1 MNDNQNAKL
10 NMAQRVLDTLKRN
23 EDLYRKIPTMGLIV
37 EELNSD
43 ILNIREVQ
51 RQQSNINVPASTR
64 NKRMAETKM
73 IKSCV
78 KIANLLYLI
87 GFTTNNNDLITLNG
101 LSENSFYRLAD
112 NAALALAKQ
121 ILILAKKYSNEL
133 KNHSIEEKEINEIET
148 SIEAFHNLIA
158 KPMDTITERK
168 EKTTNLVQLF
178 AKLDSTLYDKLNK
191 IMVIFKD
198 SNISFYNEYRTSR
211 NLILTSARHKNND

>member
-37 EELNSD
+37 AELNSD

-51 RQQSNINVPASTR
+51 RQQSNINVSASTK

-87 GFTTNNNDLITLNG
+87 GLTTNNNDLITLNG

-112 NAALALAKQ
+112 NASLALAQQ

-178 AKLDSTLYDKLNK
+178 AKLDSTLYDKLDK

-211 NLILTSARHKNND
+211 NLIVTSVRHGD